1 MAVGQTGDPGAAVAW
16 AAEVEYNHVRVLAPI
31 LPRPMLESIAKG
43 KVPWPK
49 LVTPINVQVQA
60 DQNSK
65 QARKHKDYDSLLKI
79 IACAFQTTLQTPWSH
94 FFLS

>member
-1 MAVGQTGDPGAAVAW
+1 MAVGQTGDPGAAVTW

-43 KVPWPK
+43 TVPWPK

-79 IACAFQTTLQTPWSH
+79 IACAFQTTLQTPWLH